1 VSGSSKAQP
10 ANEEDTMN
18 PRQAITGAAA
28 MLLLAGCGASA
39 GQPSPMAT
47 VTGRFIR
54 EGGPLGP
61 GGQQPAEQ
69 PLSGTVVFT
78 AGRLRVAVQVGSS
91 GTFSLRLPP
100 GTYAVSGR
108 SPSIVEVSTGTAG
121 GQAATAAT
129 RETPCSVPGS
139 VTVAARHVTRATVAC
154 IVP

>member
-1 VSGSSKAQP
+1 MK
-10 ANEEDTMN
+10 T
-18 PRQAITGAAA
+18 RQAITSAAA
-28 MLLLAGCGASA
+28 MLLLAGCGATA
-39 GQPSPMAT
+39 GQHSPMAT
-47 VTGRFIR
+47 VTGRFVR
-54 EGGPLGP
+54 EGGPLGT

-78 AGRLRVAVQVGSS
+78 AGRHQVTVQVGSS

-108 SPSIVEVSTGTAG
+108 SPGIVEVSTG
-121 GQAATAAT
+121 TAAT

-139 VTVAARHVTRATVAC
+139 VTVTARHNTRITVTC

>member
-1 VSGSSKAQP
+1 
-10 ANEEDTMN
+10 MN

-28 MLLLAGCGASA
+28 MLLLAGCGATSA
-39 GQPSPMAT
+39 EHPPMAT
-47 VTGRFIR
+47 VTGTFFR

-78 AGRLRVAVQVGSS
+78 SGRHRVAVQVGGS

-108 SPSIVEVSTGTAG
+108 TPSIVEVTSGTAA
-121 GQAATAAT
+121 GQQATIA
-129 RETPCSVPGS
+129 TPCSMP
-139 VTVAARHVTRATVAC
+139 VTVTVTARHDTHVTLTC